1 MFHLFTDEYD
11 DVDGNGYYDV
21 NDFLKMDNNEILKEN
36 SNKKWDCVIQNP
48 PYGTFGG
55 ENTNLKFVDKCLD
68 ISKQQIVIMPSQLIK
83 RDSASFKK
91 YKEKFNSYLYEIE
104 EVDGKV
110 FNSVS
115 MQNPSIYLFDTNK
128 KHNNLTIKYINGEIE
143 KIEGGIINKDYSG
156 FNIYEKEIVKY
167 LYTDKP
173 NFFIY
178 SPRDKNNLKFWIDK
192 YLSKLPDNKVFML
205 TTFATSSI
213 AKFISNKTGQILNN
227 KKELEEELYKRKG
240 ERCIIMQFKSLIDC
254 KNCKIAMEN
263 PLIRF
268 TLLRTKTDPG
278 LNKKQYSYIPYIDW
292 SDDKVKTDE
301 GLLEV
306 CGCPKDKCKEYAE
319 YCKKII
325 DEVDKK

>member
-1 MFHLFTDEYD
+1 MSDGKKF
-11 DVDGNGYYDV
+11 DV
-21 NDFLKMDNNEILKEN
+21 
-36 SNKKWDCVIQNP
+36 VIMNP

-55 ENTNLKFVDKCLD
+55 ENTNLKFVEKCLD

-83 RDSASFKK
+83 RDSSSFKI
-91 YKEKFNSYLYEIE
+91 YKEKFNKYLYEVE

-115 MQNPSIYLFDTNK
+115 MQNPSIYLFDTNT

-156 FNIYEKEIVKY
+156 FNIYEKEIIKY
-167 LYTDKP
+167 LYTDNP

-192 YLSKLPDNKVFML
+192 YLSKLPDDKLFML
-205 TTFATSSI
+205 TNSSNGSN
-213 AKFISNKTGQILNN
+213 KGPWNPCFISSKLGQILNN

-240 ERCIIMQFKSLIDC
+240 AACTIMVFNNYISAE
-254 KNCKIAMEN
+254 NCKQSLN
-263 PLIRF
+263 RSLLRF
-268 TLLRTKTDPG
+268 TLLKTQNDQH
-278 LNKKQYSYIPYIDW
+278 LNKIHYQYIPDIDW
-292 SDDKVKTDE
+292 SNPKTKTDE
-301 GLLEV
+301 GLLEL
-306 CGCPKDKCKEYAE
+306 CGCPKDKAKEYAE

-325 DEVDKK
+325 EKVDKK